1 MPSRVI
7 AHAVGVFA
15 CLIACLAEGASL
27 TSAAG
32 SEKPR
37 DQPYAGM
44 IHLAVDVSDVRRR
57 IVTVRETISGL
68 HAGTT
73 LLYPKWLP
81 GTHAPEGPVDRLAG
95 LTVSANGVAVRWE
108 RDPMDAYALRMTLPS
123 GATSVDLAFQYL
135 SPTSPKVGAA
145 EISREML
152 MLEWNTVVLYP
163 SGYFASRI
171 PVTATVTLPAGWTYG
186 TALEVATVD
195 SATTT
200 FKPVSLETLVDSPIY
215 AGLYSRRL
223 DLDPGSA
230 APVHM
235 NLFADRAEYLSVK
248 EDELER
254 FRALVQQAYK
264 LFGAHHYSHY
274 DFLFSLSNQIA
285 QIGLEHH
292 QSSEDGAD
300 PEFFTEWAKNPWGRD
315 LLGHE
320 FTHSWNGK
328 FRRPADLWTPNYNVP
343 MQDSLLWVYEG
354 QTQYWGEVLTA
365 RSGLW
370 SREEALDQL
379 AMTAAFFDMQAG
391 RSWRSLQD
399 TTNDEIINP
408 RRPQSWT
415 DWQRFEDYYS
425 EGQLIWLDVD
435 TLIRERS
442 GEKRSLDDFAQRF
455 FGINNGSFKPV
466 TYTFDDLVREL
477 NAIEPYDWASFLRQ
491 RLDRVATP
499 APLDGIRRG
508 GYQLRYDDTQSEYL
522 QAAEAQAKRAN
533 FSFSVGMQIDDSD
546 GTVTNVAWGSAA
558 YKADVTESAQVL
570 AVNGVAYTAAALK
583 DAIRR
588 AQSDLAP
595 IELIMKTGE
604 RYWVA
609 RLDYHQGLRYPH
621 LVRDS
626 SVPARLDAIFSPI
639 KSIPTY

>member
-1 MPSRVI
+1 MSHVL
-7 AHAVGVFA
+7 GGFA
-15 CLIACLAEGASL
+15 CLVACWAQGAL
-27 TSAAG
+27 PAATG

-44 IHLAVDVSDVRRR
+44 IHLAVDASDVRRR
-57 IVTVRETISGL
+57 IITVHETISGL

-81 GTHAPEGPVDRLAG
+81 GTHAPEGPIDRLAG
-95 LTVSANGVAVRWE
+95 LTASVKGVAVRWE
-108 RDPMDAYALRMTLPS
+108 RDPLDAYALRITLPS
-123 GATSVDLAFQYL
+123 GTTSVDLAFQYL
-135 SPTSPKVGAA
+135 SPTSAKVGPA

-152 MLEWNTVVLYP
+152 LLEWNTVVLYP
-163 SGYFASRI
+163 AGYFGSRI
-171 PVTATVTLPAGWTYG
+171 PVSATVTLPAGWAYG

-195 SATTT
+195 GASTT

-223 DLDPGSA
+223 DLDPGSS
-230 APVHM
+230 APVRM

-248 EDELER
+248 DDQLEQ

-300 PEFFTEWAKNPWGRD
+300 PEFFTEWSKNPWGRD

-370 SREEALDQL
+370 SRAEALDEL

-391 RSWRSLQD
+391 RGWRSLQD

-442 GEKRSLDDFAQRF
+442 GDTRSLDDFALRF
-455 FGINNGSFKPV
+455 FGINDGSFKPV
-466 TYTFDDLVREL
+466 TYTFEDLVREL
-477 NAIEPYDWASFLRQ
+477 NVVEPYDWATFLRQ
-491 RLDRVATP
+491 RLDRVAIP

-508 GYQLRYDDTQSEYL
+508 GYQLRYDDTESDFL

-533 FSFSVGMQIDDSD
+533 FSFSIGMQIDDSD

-583 DAIRR
+583 DALRR
-588 AQSDLAP
+588 AQSDAAP
-595 IELIMKTGE
+595 IELIMRTGE
-604 RYWVA
+604 RYWVT
-609 RLDYHQGLRYPH
+609 RLDYHEGLKYPH

-626 SVPARLDAIFSPI
+626 SVPARLDAILSPRN
-639 KSIPTY
+639 